1 MKNTTLPLRVLL
13 CVLLGC
19 SSLAATG
26 LPSGDTTVVNTFNF
40 NSQVRSG
47 IYQFPNDTAKR
58 YEKIIMLYSMRCKNG
73 QVSSGANPNVGC
85 GEWDYNCYTYIVDSS
100 QTDSMAASRGNYD
113 ISNFTGTSFP
123 YTAVPQYNYIQDQ
136 QQEVLLLATTSEAA
150 FNAGAGGV
158 TLNKPLNGSSAI
170 GRHQYLWTAA
180 ELTAAGLNAG
190 DINAMAFD
198 VTALGGNMNH
208 LRVRMKSTTASTLSA
223 TTPVIN
229 GFQEVYYLSTGFT
242 STGLTRFQF
251 HTPFNWNGV
260 DNLIVEMLFDNPTP
274 TTDNSVDGE
283 SSGAITS
290 LINTA
295 ADNYIDVNGGTTT
308 IDLPATIG
316 TTISNKI
323 SIAFWVYGDPT
334 KLPANTSIFEALDG
348 ASRRQLNLHLPWGD
362 GSIYWDCGND
372 GTGYDRINKAATTV
386 ETEGNWNFWVVTK
399 DATTG
404 SMKIYLNGSLWHSGT
419 GKVKP
424 INIQTMKIARSVN
437 NNYVYYGSIDDF
449 SIWNTELSSTE
460 IQTIM
465 YRTIDASLPSYS
477 NLVAWYS
484 FDTVNG
490 NIIPDQ
496 SPNGHNATQLNVIPR
511 ERRAPQLFK
520 NFNLST
526 ERPKTTFYRGQ
537 YITQVNTI
545 PVLDS
550 LIVPSSSV
558 IEYTVVNG
566 SLTVVDTNNYWAAN
580 GYVYT
585 YNTAGVVIDSQQV
598 AAADTLQITTLN
610 YYNKYPARIEL
621 INFITPYG
629 INLNMNGLIGKTWAF
644 DVTDFA
650 PVLKGSKYMAM
661 EGGNT
666 QEDND
671 ITFVYYEG
679 IPPRDVHS
687 IQNIWPNG
695 SRAEVNSTQ
704 ILNNTVFE
712 PRDIQLSPTS
722 SMFKMRSQI
731 SGHGQEGEFIARSHT
746 IRLNNSL
753 NFTRSVWTECATNP
767 IYPQG
772 GTWVYDRAGW
782 CPGASVVLK
791 EWEITPNVTPG
802 NIVNFEYSLPSA
814 GNYGDSRYRINNQ
827 LVSYGPAN
835 FTNDASLHYVKSPT
849 NYVEFE
855 RLNPICNNPVV
866 AIRNTGSS
874 TLTSVDI
881 TYGRLGGTMS
891 TYTWTGNLAFMQS
904 TEVTLPQP
912 AWLSSSTNQ
921 FIAVVSN
928 PNGQAD
934 QYGLNDTVITEFN
947 YPNVFP
953 QQFYVEL
960 KTNAYGY
967 NTSYTL
973 KNSQGIT
980 VVSRSGL
987 ASNTIYR
994 DTVNLPADCYTILL
1008 NEADDDGLTWWAN
1021 SAQGS
1026 GYFRIRSV
1034 FNNGIIKSYNS
1045 DFGDNIYTQFT
1056 VNYTLP
1062 VEEVEGRISN
1072 LLVAPNPAKDNAD
1085 IYFKLDVAATAVIEV
1100 VNVLGQ
1106 VMIQEQVYASEI
1118 QNRVPLDIGTLSE
1131 GVYYVVLR
1139 SGNNKLVEKLVVSK
1153 Y

>member
-1 MKNTTLPLRVLL
+1 V
-13 CVLLGC
+13 
-19 SSLAATG
+19 
-26 LPSGDTTVVNTFNF
+26 
-40 NSQVRSG
+40 
-47 IYQFPNDTAKR
+47 
-58 YEKIIMLYSMRCKNG
+58 
-73 QVSSGANPNVGC
+73 
-85 GEWDYNCYTYIVDSS
+85 
-100 QTDSMAASRGNYD
+100 
-113 ISNFTGTSFP
+113 
-123 YTAVPQYNYIQDQ
+123 
-136 QQEVLLLATTSEAA
+136 
-150 FNAGAGGV
+150 
-158 TLNKPLNGSSAI
+158 
-170 GRHQYLWTAA
+170 
-180 ELTAAGLNAG
+180 
-190 DINAMAFD
+190 
-198 VTALGGNMNH
+198 
-208 LRVRMKSTTASTLSA
+208 
-223 TTPVIN
+223 
-229 GFQEVYYLSTGFT
+229 
-242 STGLTRFQF
+242 
-251 HTPFNWNGV
+251 
-260 DNLIVEMLFDNPTP
+260 
-274 TTDNSVDGE
+274 
-283 SSGAITS
+283 
-290 LINTA
+290 
-295 ADNYIDVNGGTTT
+295 
-308 IDLPATIG
+308 
-316 TTISNKI
+316 
-323 SIAFWVYGDPT
+323 
-334 KLPANTSIFEALDG
+334 
-348 ASRRQLNLHLPWGD
+348 
-362 GSIYWDCGND
+362 
-372 GTGYDRINKAATTV
+372 
-386 ETEGNWNFWVVTK
+386 
-399 DATTG
+399 
-404 SMKIYLNGSLWHSGT
+404 
-419 GKVKP
+419 
-424 INIQTMKIARSVN
+424 
-437 NNYVYYGSIDDF
+437 
-449 SIWNTELSSTE
+449 
-460 IQTIM
+460 
-465 YRTIDASLPSYS
+465 
-477 NLVAWYS
+477 
-484 FDTVNG
+484 
-490 NIIPDQ
+490 
-496 SPNGHNATQLNVIPR
+496 
-511 ERRAPQLFK
+511 
-520 NFNLST
+520 
-526 ERPKTTFYRGQ
+526 
-537 YITQVNTI
+537 
-545 PVLDS
+545 
-550 LIVPSSSV
+550 
-558 IEYTVVNG
+558 
-566 SLTVVDTNNYWAAN
+566 
-580 GYVYT
+580 
-585 YNTAGVVIDSQQV
+585 
-598 AAADTLQITTLN
+598 
-610 YYNKYPARIEL
+610 EL

-661 EGGNT
+661 EAGNL

-712 PRDIQLSPTS
+712 PRDLQLSSAS
-722 SMFKMRSQI
+722 SMFKIRSQI

-753 NFTRSVWTECATNP
+753 NFTRSVWAECAANP

-814 GNYGDSRYRINNQ
+814 GNYGDSRYRVNNQ

-835 FTNDASLHYVKSPT
+835 FTNDATLHYVKSPT

-866 AIRNTGSS
+866 AIRNTGSN

-891 TYTWTGNLAFMQS
+891 TYTWTGTLAFLQS

-912 AWLSSSTNQ
+912 AWLSSSSNQ
-921 FIAVVSN
+921 FIAIVSN

-953 QQFYVEL
+953 QQFYIEL
-960 KTNAYGY
+960 KTNNYGY

-987 ASNTIYR
+987 ANNTIYR
-994 DTVNLPADCYTILL
+994 DTVNLPSDCYTISL

-1062 VEEVEGRISN
+1062 VEQVEGRISN
-1072 LLVAPNPAKDNAD
+1072 MVIAPNPAKESAD
-1085 IYFKLDVAATAVIEV
+1085 VYFSLDVASTAVIEV
-1100 VNVLGQ
+1100 VNVMGQ
-1106 VMIQEQVYASEI
+1106 VMLQEQVYASEVK
-1118 QNRVPLDIGTLSE
+1118 NRVPLDIGALAE

-1139 SGNNKLVEKLVVSK
+1139 SGNNKLVEKLVVTK
-1153 Y
+1153 